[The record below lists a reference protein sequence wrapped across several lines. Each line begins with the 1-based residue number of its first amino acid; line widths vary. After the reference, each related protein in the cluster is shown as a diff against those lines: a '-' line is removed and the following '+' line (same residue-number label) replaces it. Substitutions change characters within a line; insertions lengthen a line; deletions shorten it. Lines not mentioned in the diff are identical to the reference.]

1 MDERH
6 QSQTKAQMRE
16 NDQRIAGLVT
26 AALEGDASAF
36 DALVREFERRAVA
49 VSSRL
54 LGNLEDGI
62 DVSQEAFIRAHRS
75 LHTLEQP
82 GRFGAW
88 LMRIVSNLA
97 LNYRRSRKRSAALSL
112 DDMMADGADGEPAN
126 PAGRSESQPLE
137 GALAGELKERIE
149 GVIAELPEKQR
160 LALVLFAMEGMPQKE
175 VAEAMECSVELVKW
189 NVFQARKTLKDQLKE
204 YL

>member
-1 MDERH
+1 MDEQGRTPT
-6 QSQTKAQMRE
+6 QAQLAE
-16 NDQRIAGLVT
+16 TGERIAGLVT
-26 AALEGDASAF
+26 AAVDGDSTAF

-49 VSSRL
+49 VASRL
-54 LGNLEDGI
+54 LGNLEDGV

-82 GRFGAW
+82 ARFGAW

-112 DDMMADGADGEPAN
+112 DDMMADGSDGEPAN
-126 PAGRSESQPLE
+126 PAGRSDSQPLE
-137 GALAGELKERIE
+137 GALAGELKGRIE
-149 GVIAELPEKQR
+149 AAIAELPEKQR
-160 LALVLFAMEGMPQKE
+160 MALVLFAMEGMPQKE
-175 VAEAMECSVELVKW
+175 VAEVMECSVELVKW
-189 NVFQARKTLKDQLKE
+189 NVFQARKTLKARLKE